1 MEFNKA
7 KVFTALNA
15 NEVKVGSK
23 GYGSDTIEDL
33 KNKVITGGKLL
44 ELAEIRGENSILRF
58 IDTLHQSY
66 ALFYFVKEPEK
77 EKYRPYNNTAEI
89 PGGALLNI
97 VVSGDNTR
105 LLITAV
111 EDKRVYL
118 GPHGWVDLY
127 DLYKYYT
134 RPNGAPCGVEWRTKN
149 DREIVPKSIF

>member
-1 MEFNKA
+1 MEFNKT

-15 NEVKVGSK
+15 SEVKVGSK

-44 ELAEIRGENSILRF
+44 ELAEIRGEDSILRF

-66 ALFYFVKEPEK
+66 ALFYFVEEPK
-77 EKYRPYNNTAEI
+77 EKIYKPYDDTAEM
-89 PGGALLNI
+89 PNGAMLDI
-97 VVSGDNTR
+97 VVSRDGTR

-118 GPHGWVDLY
+118 GPQGWVDLY

-134 RPNGAPCGVEWRTKN
+134 WPNGNPCGVEWRS
-149 DREIVPKSIF
+149 RRLYEI